1 MRKII
6 KSLITVSFLLIIYVV
21 LVQLFLLLEQKN
33 FIKPKKYPSWTIFY
47 FSAHKLLFPYK
58 IRQTQIECPLGV
70 KTEIEKLLPKK
81 TFLRD
86 CTEIP
91 LWLHG
96 LVPLDS
102 HNRDLYLFV
111 YIENGYQSS
120 FYDFNS
126 CPGEIMG
133 TALRGNY
140 HLALFQKNQ
149 IIDDIVLPKSG
160 YQDQLE
166 LPYLN
171 TKENLYE
178 KGEYLEK
185 EKNKLE
191 KVKLLTFKNYTGSN
205 RDLDLILTTTGG
217 GCGFYDSLVAGYD
230 EGQNKIILYSG
241 WIGGLNPDR
250 NGESYVLFSCGN
262 HGNTVQSEIKY
273 KFNPTSKKFEKIYE
287 KETPCD

>member
-6 KSLITVSFLLIIYVV
+6 KSFITVSFLLIIYVV
-21 LVQLFLLLEQKN
+21 SVQLFLLLEQKN
-33 FIKPKKYPSWTIFY
+33 FIKPKKYPLWINLY
-47 FSAHKLLFPYK
+47 FSTHELLFPHK
-58 IRQTQIECPLGV
+58 IIQTQVECPLDI
-70 KTEIEKLLPKK
+70 KTEIEKLLPDEAY
-81 TFLRD
+81 LRD

-91 LWLHG
+91 LWLA
-96 LVPLDS
+96 PLDS
-102 HNRDLYLFV
+102 HNPHNRDLYLVV
-111 YIENGYQSS
+111 YIESGYQTFS
-120 FYDFNS
+120 YGFNS

-133 TALRGNY
+133 IALRGNY
-140 HLALFQKNQ
+140 HLALFQNNQ
-149 IIDDIVLPKSG
+149 IIDDIALPIPD

-191 KVKLLTFKNYTGSN
+191 KVKLLTLKNYTGSN
-205 RDLDLILTTTGG
+205 RDLDFILTTTGG
-217 GCGFYDSLVAGYD
+217 GCGFHDSLVAGYD
-230 EGQNKIILYSG
+230 EGQNKIILYSD

-250 NGESYVLFSCGN
+250 NGESYILSSCGN